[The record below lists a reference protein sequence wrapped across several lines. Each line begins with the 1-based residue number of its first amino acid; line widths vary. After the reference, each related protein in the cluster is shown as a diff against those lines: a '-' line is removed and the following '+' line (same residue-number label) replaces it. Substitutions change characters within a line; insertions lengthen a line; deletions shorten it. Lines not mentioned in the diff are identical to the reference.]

1 MVFMQRLLLAFLI
14 TLLCGVQLSAA
25 SAVGEGAHEL
35 VKAQSGASQDAIPF
49 SSPLFDA
56 DTDDAV
62 LMRLPTTWVAQT
74 VGVVPMATAFVRR
87 HAEQPPVRAPPHR
100 L

>member
-1 MVFMQRLLLAFLI
+1 MQRLLLAFLI
-14 TLLCGVQLSAA
+14 TLLCGVQLSTA

-35 VKAQSGASQDAIPF
+35 VKAPSGISQDAIPL

-56 DTDDAV
+56 DADDAE

-74 VGVVPMATAFVRR
+74 TSIVPAAPAFVRR